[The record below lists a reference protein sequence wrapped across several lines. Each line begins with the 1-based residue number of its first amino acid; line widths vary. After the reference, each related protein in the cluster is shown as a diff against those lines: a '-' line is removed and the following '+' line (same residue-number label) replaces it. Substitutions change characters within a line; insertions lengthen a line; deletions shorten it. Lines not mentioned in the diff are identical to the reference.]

1 MAKSDRPRPA
11 QSPRKDLSLRWLEVF
26 QICAEKGS
34 LQAAAE
40 ETGLSISTVSH
51 HLRSLEEHLG
61 IALFDH
67 RRRPLVLTTKG
78 RVFWRS
84 VEPALLTIRRAQ
96 AEASAGDVTEAS
108 YLRLG
113 AIDDFDSDI
122 TPELAVHLAETMPRC
137 DFSFHTDMSHTI
149 IGMLHKRQLDV
160 GITSTPPDG
169 LQGLV
174 QRPFLRDPFLVVA
187 PAASEVSASDLL
199 DGRSDLPFLRFSS
212 HLIIAR
218 QIEGQLKRLGLSLP
232 PRFECSSNPTL
243 MAMVASGAGWG
254 ISTPLHYTRARRFH
268 DQVRIEPFPAR
279 KFARVLAVLATPD
292 CAHSV
297 IDMVDRKVRELVTY
311 HAIDPMLEKAP
322 WLKDSFALRD

>member
-1 MAKSDRPRPA
+1 MAKSDRPRPP
-11 QSPRKDLSLRWLEVF
+11 QSPRRDLSLRWLEVF

-34 LQAAAE
+34 LQAVSE
-40 ETGLSISTVSH
+40 ETGLSMSTVSH

-67 RRRPLVLTTKG
+67 GRRPLVLTTKG

-84 VEPALLTIRRAQ
+84 IEPALLSIRRAQ

-174 QRPFLRDPFLVVA
+174 QKPFLRDPFVVVA
-187 PAASEVSASDLL
+187 PTQSNASAAELL
-199 DGRSDLPFLRFSS
+199 EGKSDLPFLRFSS

-218 QIEGQLKRLGLSLP
+218 QIEGQLKRLGLTLP
-232 PRFECSSNPTL
+232 PRFECSSNQTL
-243 MAMVASGAGWG
+243 MAMVASGAGWA
-254 ISTPLHYTRARRFH
+254 ISTPIHYARARRFH
-268 DQVRIEPFPAR
+268 DQVRIEPFPAQ

-292 CAHSV
+292 CSQSV
-297 IDMVDRKVRELVTY
+297 IAMVDEKVCHLVTQ
-311 HAIDPMLEKAP
+311 HAIDPMLERAP
-322 WLKDSFALRD
+322 WLKDSFVLQD